1 MSDLFGIG
9 TAVSGL
15 LGTAGSIYNNE
26 RNIYAQR
33 EMNDAQLDLA
43 RENLAYQKAFNE
55 QVFNREDTELQRRKD
70 DAISAGFSP
79 LAALGTGGGSAAVV
93 SAPQQQITGVAPQS
107 RFDLSGIADI
117 IKGVSSARDA
127 YTNAKNADTESRR
140 VTDLKSFND
149 AMTALRSKDLTE
161 QQERFLKQLEE
172 SARQFDTNL
181 KQEKD
186 LAEATNKLKRS
197 LSELQMSYQDEWTKD
212 QIKQA
217 EKVLDEQAREYDKGH
232 FQKTWQF
239 WVGKTFDLIT
249 SLGTAVVS
257 QLPIADFFK
266 VKKASIGFG
275 N

>member
-15 LGTAGSIYNNE
+15 LGTAGSIWNNE
-26 RNIYAQR
+26 RNISAQR
-33 EMNDAQLDLA
+33 DMNDAQLELA

-55 QVFNREDTELQRRKD
+55 QVFAREDTELQRRKD
-70 DAISAGFSP
+70 DAIAAGYSP

-93 SAPQQQITGVAPQS
+93 SAPQQQITGTAPQGKL
-107 RFDLSGIADI
+107 DLGGIADI

-127 YTNAKNADTESRR
+127 YTNARNADTESRR
-140 VTDLKSFND
+140 VTDLKTFND
-149 AMTALRSKDLTE
+149 SMTALRAKDLTE

-172 SARQFDTNL
+172 SARQFDDNL

-212 QIKQA
+212 QLKQA
-217 EKVLDEQAREYDKGH
+217 QKELDEQAREYNKGH

-239 WVGKTFDLIT
+239 WVGKTFDL
-249 SLGTAVVS
+249 LTAVGSSVVS
-257 QLPIADFFK
+257 QLPLAQLFG
-266 VKKASIGFG
+266 KKAPIGFG
-275 N
+275 H